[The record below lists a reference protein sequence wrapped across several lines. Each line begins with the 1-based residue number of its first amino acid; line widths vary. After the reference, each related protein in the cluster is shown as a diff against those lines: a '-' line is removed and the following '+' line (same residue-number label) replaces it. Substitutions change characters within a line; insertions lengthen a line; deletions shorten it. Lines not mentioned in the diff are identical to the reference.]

1 MKKSSVKTIIP
12 AILLILIVIALA
24 IVTGYALSLESRV
37 DGQYTDIQT
46 VSQSPVGTAVLRTA
60 VPATPSPAPTIE
72 PIPAGDAPDADLPN
86 VDPPYWSDG
95 LLVVNDTYR
104 SPDMSVTV
112 RKIKDSELFDKQIIY
127 YVADVHVSDV
137 TLLRTGCHSGNFK
150 NTGRGMIDVMAKR
163 ENALVAIS
171 GDFIPSLV
179 IRNGELYQ
187 KKISERD
194 ICLLLKN
201 GEMEI
206 IKGDST
212 NITEIMKKD
221 PWQAWQFGPGLLESD
236 GTPRKSLGS
245 YSLNPKNPRSCIGYI
260 EPGHYCFVVAD
271 GRQKASRGLT
281 LTELAMLMQS
291 LGCKQAFNLD
301 GGASAHFYWNGKIRN
316 NPSGGGREISDIIY
330 VAKESYPE
338 ARFFCGKAG
347 ASK

>member
-72 PIPAGDAPDADLPN
+72 PIPADDAPDADLPN

-221 PWQAWQFGPGLLESD
+221 PWQAWQFGPALFDSKG
-236 GTPRKSLGS
+236 
-245 YSLNPKNPRSCIGYI
+245 NPIVTYPNTTIWMNNPRSCIGYY
-260 EPGHYCFVVAD
+260 EPGHYCLVVVD
-271 GRQKASRGLT
+271 GRQKESRGVT
-281 LTELAMLMQS
+281 LPELALLMYA
-291 LGCKQAFNLD
+291 LGCKQAYNLD
-301 GGASAHFYWNGKIRN
+301 GGASAHFYYNDAIFN
-316 NPSGGGREISDIIY
+316 HPSGLRTIADMVY
-330 VAKESYPE
+330 VAYESYPE
-338 ARFFCGKAG
+338 SQFYYGEAG
-347 ASK
+347 LSE